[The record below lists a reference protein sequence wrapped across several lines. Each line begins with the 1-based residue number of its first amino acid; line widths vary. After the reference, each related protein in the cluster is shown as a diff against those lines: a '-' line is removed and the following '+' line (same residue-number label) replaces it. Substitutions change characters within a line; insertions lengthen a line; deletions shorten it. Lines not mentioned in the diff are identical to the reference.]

1 MNIMKINSKFTTN
14 ILSKVVSKI
23 LSKKIESVIKIDI
36 KEIAISEID
45 DDFNIHVDASARM
58 SKNEFAKIT
67 NGIIEG
73 GHIR

>member
-1 MNIMKINSKFTTN
+1 MDIMKINNKFATN

-23 LSKKIESVIKIDI
+23 LSKKIEGEIKIDI
-36 KEIAISEID
+36 KEITISEIN

-67 NGIIEG
+67 NSIIEG
-73 GHIR
+73 GHIQ